1 MEKRRAPKSK
11 PDLDESDSASSAST
25 PSPPVG
31 YLEGYLL
38 IATPLITESCFAHA
52 VIYICAHNQG
62 GAMGL
67 VINHTIQNLAYGDI
81 FTQLNIDGDRFDRE
95 TPVFFGGPVDAAR
108 GFVLHSCE
116 YGRTETVLM
125 QNGISLTS
133 NIQVLRDMAVGMG
146 PKKAL
151 LALGY
156 AGWTAGQLEAE
167 IEANSWLTVPATP
180 DLVFDTA
187 NDLKWNHSALSVGVD
202 ISKLSG
208 QAGHA

>member
-1 MEKRRAPKSK
+1 
-11 PDLDESDSASSAST
+11 
-25 PSPPVG
+25 
-31 YLEGYLL
+31 
-38 IATPLITESCFAHA
+38 
-52 VIYICAHNQG
+52 
-62 GAMGL
+62 
-67 VINHTIQNLAYGDI
+67 
-81 FTQLNIDGDRFDRE
+81 
-95 TPVFFGGPVDAAR
+95 GPVDAAR

-116 YGRTETVLM
+116 YARSETVLM
-125 QNGISLTS
+125 QNGIALTS

-146 PKKAL
+146 PKKSL